1 VPLRLNWQS
10 DWATKSRSWVTSRW
24 VDGLTC
30 SATAWVAENI
40 AAAVA
45 MVNNNR
51 FMIAFSSCLG
61 IKNTGFQERMR
72 NLTNMQY
79 QRPFPTRQR

>member
-1 VPLRLNWQS
+1 
-10 DWATKSRSWVTSRW
+10 
-24 VDGLTC
+24 
-30 SATAWVAENI
+30 
-40 AAAVA
+40 

-79 QRPFPTRQR
+79 QRRFPPANDDHAVRYDGADNLDAP